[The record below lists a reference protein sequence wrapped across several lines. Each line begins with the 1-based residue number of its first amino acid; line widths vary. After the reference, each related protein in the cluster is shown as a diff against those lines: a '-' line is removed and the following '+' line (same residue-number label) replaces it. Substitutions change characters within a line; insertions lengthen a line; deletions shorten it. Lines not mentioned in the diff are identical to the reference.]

1 MAAEPKIVA
10 AFLTVVAIALT
21 PREAIWAFGVY
32 AVLLVALVRIA
43 RIPYGFVM
51 TRLVAVAPFV
61 VFALFIPFVAGGE
74 RTEMIGVSVSIEGL
88 WGAWNI
94 YAKALLGASI
104 SILLTATTEVSD
116 VVRGLGVL
124 RVPAVLTSIALFM
137 VRYLELIVD
146 ELGRMRV
153 AMSARGYDPRWLSQ
167 VRPIAN
173 SAGALFVRSYERGE
187 RVHAA
192 MLSRGFSGT
201 MPALRHPPAAATDWY
216 AVILVTGAFWVIAV
230 AAMVVT

>member
-74 RTEMIGVSVSIEGL
+74 RTEVIGVSVSIEGL

-94 YAKALLGASI
+94 YAKALLGASV

-137 VRYLELIVD
+137 VRYLELIAD

-201 MPALRHPPAAATDWY
+201 MPALRHPTATATNWY

-230 AAMVVT
+230 GAMVVA